1 MTNTR
6 CDRPDSRGDHAH
18 RHVDHQKVRF
28 CSMSQWSNIS
38 NLFQSAIQQYLDGVL
53 TLSIQLENVA
63 MMASARRRG
72 WRHVFENNLAL
83 ADCVFGDVGD
93 EPMNAANQRNTYAP
107 LYNNSTRVLWQT
119 DGQL

>member
-1 MTNTR
+1 M
-6 CDRPDSRGDHAH
+6 
-18 RHVDHQKVRF
+18 VKHQ
-28 CSMSQWSNIS
+28 QLIS
-38 NLFQSAIQQYLDGVL
+38 ERSTATYLDGVL

-93 EPMNAANQRNTYAP
+93 EPMNAANQRNIHIRA
-107 LYNNSTRVLWQT
+107 VV
-119 DGQL
+119 